1 LEALL
6 SAREKLYISWQGR
19 RATDHEVKPSSVLV
33 AQLIDYLNAVW
44 RRGDRLAFDKDTQLQ
59 PLQAF
64 SPKYFT
70 KDSGVTT
77 YAQDWQ
83 SAWLSKEKPKYSAAS
98 PGLHKAEPPRELTLQ
113 NLQRLLKQPVDIFIR
128 DRLRLQLDTPEEA
141 SAQDEPFALNHL
153 DKYLLTETI
162 TKANSPEQALQRLR
176 LSGQL
181 AMAGFGQAQE
191 KALLNQREE
200 LLKRFDGVVKDWPK
214 TLTAQTESWVFDST
228 ALTAEWANGHSIWR
242 TNSSGSA
249 WLQIEMRAGS
259 VVEGKENNQHPR
271 VDTLTTLWL
280 HHLVACASGTPT
292 TSVQIG
298 LNGVVQF
305 DAVPPESA
313 NLNLHALVTLYVEA
327 WQHPLPLSRKSA
339 CAYIAA
345 LQFADTTKYRNADDL
360 ATHAIFEARKVFEG
374 SHHRIGELTES
385 TSLQR
390 VFSGFED
397 IEADLPMW
405 SQRFYGAIA
414 QHAKL
419 VAIAPTTAD
428 ETSAL

>member
-1 LEALL
+1 
-6 SAREKLYISWQGR
+6 
-19 RATDHEVKPSSVLV
+19 
-33 AQLIDYLNAVW
+33 
-44 RRGDRLAFDKDTQLQ
+44 
-59 PLQAF
+59 
-64 SPKYFT
+64 
-70 KDSGVTT
+70 
-77 YAQDWQ
+77 
-83 SAWLSKEKPKYSAAS
+83 
-98 PGLHKAEPPRELTLQ
+98 
-113 NLQRLLKQPVDIFIR
+113 
-128 DRLRLQLDTPEEA
+128 
-141 SAQDEPFALNHL
+141 
-153 DKYLLTETI
+153 
-162 TKANSPEQALQRLR
+162 
-176 LSGQL
+176 
-181 AMAGFGQAQE
+181 
-191 KALLNQREE
+191 
-200 LLKRFDGVVKDWPK
+200 
-214 TLTAQTESWVFDST
+214 
-228 ALTAEWANGHSIWR
+228 
-242 TNSSGSA
+242 
-249 WLQIEMRAGS
+249 
-259 VVEGKENNQHPR
+259 
-271 VDTLTTLWL
+271 
-280 HHLVACASGTPT
+280 
-292 TSVQIG
+292 VQIG

-374 SHHRIGELTES
+374 THHRIGELTES